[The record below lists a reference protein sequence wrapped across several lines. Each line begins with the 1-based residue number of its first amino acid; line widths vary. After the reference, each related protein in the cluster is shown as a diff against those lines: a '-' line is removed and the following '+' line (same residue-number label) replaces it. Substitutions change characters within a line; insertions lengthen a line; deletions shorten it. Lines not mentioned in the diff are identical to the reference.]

1 MKLVVMTK
9 STYFVE
15 EDKII
20 SMLFEEGLDCLH
32 ISKTDTSPLYLE
44 RLLSLLPSEFHHRI
58 IVHQHFHMKDEFAL
72 GGIHLDS
79 AAVSVPPGYRGTVGR
94 TCDDVMLLKSM
105 KRQSDYVFLK
115 NIHQP
120 CEATDD
126 EEEIL
131 SGAEL
136 DEAGRQGLLGRHVYA
151 MGGVTMA
158 DLAAL
163 RTLSFGG
170 VVIRNDLWN
179 RFCIHSEQNFSP
191 VIEHF
196 RRLRAFCQ

>member
-20 SMLFEEGLDCLH
+20 GMLFEEGLDSLH
-32 ISKTDTSPLYLE
+32 ISKRDTSPLYLE

-58 IVHQHFHMKDEFAL
+58 IVHQHFYAKNEFAL

-79 AAVSVPPGYRGTVGR
+79 AGAAVPTGYKGTVGR
-94 TCDDVMLLKSM
+94 TCEDVMQLRAM
-105 KRQSDYVFLK
+105 KKQSDYFFLK

-120 CEATDD
+120 REATADRERVLAD
-126 EEEIL
+126 
-131 SGAEL
+131 AEL
-136 DEAGRQGLLGRHVYA
+136 DEASRQGLLGRHVYA
-151 MGGVTMA
+151 MGGITLA
-158 DLAAL
+158 DIPVL
-163 RTLSFGG
+163 RERGFGG
-170 VVIRNDLWN
+170 VVIRNDLWE

-191 VIEHF
+191 VVEYF
-196 RRLRAFCQ
+196 RKLRALCQ

>member
-1 MKLVVMTK
+1 
-9 STYFVE
+9 
-15 EDKII
+15 
-20 SMLFEEGLDCLH
+20 
-32 ISKTDTSPLYLE
+32 
-44 RLLSLLPSEFHHRI
+44 
-58 IVHQHFHMKDEFAL
+58 
-72 GGIHLDS
+72 
-79 AAVSVPPGYRGTVGR
+79 
-94 TCDDVMLLKSM
+94 MLLKSM

-136 DEAGRQGLLGRHVYA
+136 DEAGCQGLLGRHVYA

-163 RTLSFGG
+163 RTLGFGG